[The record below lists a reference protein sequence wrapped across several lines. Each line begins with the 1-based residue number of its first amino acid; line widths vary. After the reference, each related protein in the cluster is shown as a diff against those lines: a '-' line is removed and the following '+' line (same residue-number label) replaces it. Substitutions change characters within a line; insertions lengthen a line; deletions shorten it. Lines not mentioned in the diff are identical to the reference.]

1 MMKESKPMMSDF
13 ELSLVA
19 ARPALLAG
27 DANTVNILIRVQAPD
42 APKTGLPER
51 PRLNLAL
58 VIDRSGSMAGRPLHE
73 AKRAASFI
81 VESLKATDRASVIAY
96 DNEIKT
102 VAASQPVTDKAH
114 LKALI
119 AQIESRGNTNLHG
132 GWLKGAEETA
142 NHLATGFTSRVLLL
156 SDGQANE
163 GLTDTD
169 EIATQCSKL
178 ADKGVSTST
187 YGLGESFNEE
197 LMVAMA
203 RSGRGRGYYSESA
216 ESLIERFQEEFAL
229 LSSLCARNVRLH
241 LAPMPGVRAEMLN
254 DYETAPDGSWRLP
267 DLAYDGEAWAAV
279 RLRVSGGSM
288 PATGDALNLLKASV
302 VYRDLDEAECH
313 LPEAMLA
320 LPVKTAQE
328 YLETS
333 EDESV
338 LRRISEA
345 EAAKIQE
352 QASRAARH
360 GDWEKVNQALE
371 ETKVMAMHSPWLGE
385 VVASLEGIAA
395 QRDEVLY
402 AKEAVYASQNLS
414 NQIRSKRETARI
426 SDDIAEPMFLR
437 RMARQGRSSQSGE
450 PAKPKEK

>member
-1 MMKESKPMMSDF
+1 MMNGF
-13 ELSLVA
+13 ELSMVS

-27 DANTVNILIRVQAPD
+27 DANTVNVLIRVQAPD

-58 VIDRSGSMAGRPLHE
+58 VIDRSGSMAGRPLQE

-81 VESLKATDRASVIAY
+81 IESLKATDRASVVAY

-114 LKALI
+114 LRALI
-119 AQIESRGNTNLHG
+119 AQIESRGCTNLHG

-142 NHLATGFTSRVLLL
+142 NHLSSGSTSRVLLL

-163 GLTDTD
+163 GLTDID

-216 ESLIERFQEEFAL
+216 ESLMERFQEEFAL
-229 LSSLCARNVRLH
+229 LSALCARNVRLH
-241 LAPMPGVRAEMLN
+241 LTPMPGVRAEILN
-254 DYETAPDGSWRLP
+254 DFEAAPDGSWRMP

-279 RLRVSGGSM
+279 RLRVSGAGLL
-288 PATGDALNLLKASV
+288 AAGEAFNLLKASIA
-302 VYRDLDEAECH
+302 YRELDEAESH
-313 LPEAMLA
+313 LPETMLT

-328 YLETS
+328 YLDVP

-338 LRRISEA
+338 LLRISEA
-345 EAAKIQE
+345 EAARIQE
-352 QASRAARH
+352 KASRAARR
-360 GDWEKVNQALE
+360 GDWAQVEQALE
-371 ETKVMAMHSPWLGE
+371 ETRPMAAHSPWLAE
-385 VVASLEGIAA
+385 VVASLENLAA
-395 QRDEVLY
+395 QRDQVMY
-402 AKEAVYASQNLS
+402 AKEAVYASRNLS
-414 NQIRSKRETARI
+414 SQIRSKHETPSILADV
-426 SDDIAEPMFLR
+426 SAPMFLQR
-437 RMARQGRSSQSGE
+437 KARQGRSSQSRE
-450 PAKPKEK
+450 PGKPKEQ